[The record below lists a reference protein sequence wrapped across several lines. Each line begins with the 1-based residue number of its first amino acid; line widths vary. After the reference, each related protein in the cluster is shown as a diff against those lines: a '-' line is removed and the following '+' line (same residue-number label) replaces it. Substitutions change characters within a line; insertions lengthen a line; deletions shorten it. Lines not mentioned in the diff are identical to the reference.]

1 MIIKSW
7 KCSIIQQADKKVLI
21 YKLKKKNTCRLL
33 VTVSIN
39 TEAVQRWYKNF
50 KLSSK
55 RHQIICKTNR
65 LIYLHMQ
72 AMDIVNDHK
81 LFIISDRQL

>member
-7 KCSIIQQADKKVLI
+7 KCLIIQQADKKVLI
-21 YKLKKKNTCRLL
+21 YKLKKKKNTCRLL
-33 VTVSIN
+33 VAVSIN

-55 RHQIICKTNR
+55 RHQIIYKTNR

-81 LFIISDRQL
+81 LFIISDR